1 MSKISDLNYSQHIT
15 LADNFKQKN
24 EALDTWYVGMN
35 DFARIAGGQNSR
47 SNILSPRAFLEFL
60 AKIFT
65 LGYVDFSKRSNE
77 AGRNMM
83 AHIESSS
90 YSKDTDGNEKM
101 KFYMNNPE
109 GERADLSKVKIEI
122 TLASASTKG
131 IREGHTVI
139 IFKQSDGSTNRYEG
153 KSFERKDDSSLHLIT
168 NKVLACYQ
176 REANKEIARLL
187 NNHQKLNNLQKLNN
201 IQELNNSQK
210 LNNSQELN
218 NPQELNDSQELN
230 NSQDLNNSQVSC
242 KGSVDST
249 ITDLLEKSLNNAL
262 LAIRNEHLLLMP
274 HVCSESISY
283 LLGENGILE
292 EIDKLYE
299 LNDHGIDNDKE
310 GNNEINDI
318 MINLSHILI
327 ESLDDAKVNLTPVI
341 HSMLMTFLELP
352 YNNDVKILEWCFNK
366 SMQYFDDSAKIEH
379 ACSVINHI
387 NFRRDQSKVAETLFF
402 NLDKEP
408 YKNSPELQELI
419 WKKLVVYV
427 NDFNLSNRKKT
438 YLIQRI
444 FNNVESLFNKVP
456 VSILVNDIFMN
467 DFFMKNTEMINWY
480 FPRLL
485 KSYEDEKIYFDKL
498 GYNFNN
504 KESNKESNEEIM
516 KNQPKD
522 VIEEK
527 LNNELKLRFRMMQ
540 TILKSEVNVSPFID
554 QQRLNTL
561 NPPENLRIAI
571 EKFGWKKKTI
581 TA

>member
-1 MSKISDLNYSQHIT
+1 M
-15 LADNFKQKN
+15 A
-24 EALDTWYVGMN
+24 A
-35 DFARIAGGQNSR
+35 
-47 SNILSPRAFLEFL
+47 SP
-60 AKIFT
+60 
-65 LGYVDFSKRSNE
+65 
-77 AGRNMM
+77 
-83 AHIESSS
+83 
-90 YSKDTDGNEKM
+90 
-101 KFYMNNPE
+101 
-109 GERADLSKVKIEI
+109 
-122 TLASASTKG
+122 
-131 IREGHTVI
+131 
-139 IFKQSDGSTNRYEG
+139 
-153 KSFERKDDSSLHLIT
+153 
-168 NKVLACYQ
+168 
-176 REANKEIARLL
+176 
-187 NNHQKLNNLQKLNN
+187 
-201 IQELNNSQK
+201 
-210 LNNSQELN
+210 
-218 NPQELNDSQELN
+218 
-230 NSQDLNNSQVSC
+230 
-242 KGSVDST
+242 
-249 ITDLLEKSLNNAL
+249 
-262 LAIRNEHLLLMP
+262 
-274 HVCSESISY
+274 
-283 LLGENGILE
+283 LE

-299 LNDHGIDNDKE
+299 LNDHGINNDKE

-427 NDFNLSNRKKT
+427 NDFNLSNREKT

>member
-1 MSKISDLNYSQHIT
+1 
-15 LADNFKQKN
+15 
-24 EALDTWYVGMN
+24 
-35 DFARIAGGQNSR
+35 
-47 SNILSPRAFLEFL
+47 
-60 AKIFT
+60 
-65 LGYVDFSKRSNE
+65 
-77 AGRNMM
+77 
-83 AHIESSS
+83 
-90 YSKDTDGNEKM
+90 
-101 KFYMNNPE
+101 
-109 GERADLSKVKIEI
+109 
-122 TLASASTKG
+122 
-131 IREGHTVI
+131 
-139 IFKQSDGSTNRYEG
+139 
-153 KSFERKDDSSLHLIT
+153 
-168 NKVLACYQ
+168 
-176 REANKEIARLL
+176 
-187 NNHQKLNNLQKLNN
+187 
-201 IQELNNSQK
+201 
-210 LNNSQELN
+210 
-218 NPQELNDSQELN
+218 
-230 NSQDLNNSQVSC
+230 
-242 KGSVDST
+242 
-249 ITDLLEKSLNNAL
+249 
-262 LAIRNEHLLLMP
+262 MP

-427 NDFNLSNRKKT
+427 NDFNLSNREKT